1 MITPYNLKAGVS
13 VIVNQ
18 NGTYGNPY
26 VTDTKTLKGVVKKYS
41 KGDKVGT
48 LTGKIIVTKIS
59 GIDVSMVEVLLASPV
74 KPNWTT
80 TYYKLVFRATSL
92 DVSTT
97 KVTVTTLPKKV
108 VKKATKTAKKRK
120 KSAPAPVVEKPV
132 IVPNE
137 PYLPEDVPESTS
149 IVPTL
154 IIVGVIC
161 LVGFCVYK
169 KWDYIKLKLT
179 KKKWI

>member
-1 MITPYNLKAGVS
+1 MITPYNLKAGES
-13 VIVNQ
+13 VVVNQ

-26 VTDTKTLKGVVKKYS
+26 ATDTKTLQGVVKKYS

-48 LTGKIIVTKIS
+48 LTGKIIVTKIN
-59 GIDVSMVEVLLASPV
+59 GVDISMVEVLLASPV

-80 TYYKLVFRATSL
+80 TYYKLVFRASNL

-97 KVTVTTLPKKV
+97 KVTVTLPKKV
-108 VKKATKTAKKRK
+108 VKKATKKATKRK
-120 KSAPAPVVEKPV
+120 KTTPAPVVEKPTT
-132 IVPNE
+132 VPSNS
-137 PYLPEDVPESTS
+137 YLPEDVPESTS

-154 IIVGVIC
+154 VIIGIIC
-161 LVGFCVYK
+161 LVGFGVYK

>member
-48 LTGKIIVTKIS
+48 LTGKIIVTKINN
-59 GIDVSMVEVLLASPV
+59 IDVSMIEVLLASPV

-80 TYYKLVFRATSL
+80 TYYKLVFRATNL
-92 DVSTT
+92 DVSATA
-97 KVTVTTLPKKV
+97 VTVTLPKKV
-108 VKKATKTAKKRK
+108 EKKATKKATKRK
-120 KSAPAPVVEKPV
+120 KATPAPVVEKPV
-132 IVPNE
+132 TLPNE
-137 PYLPEDVPESTS
+137 PYLPEDVPESSS

-154 IIVGVIC
+154 VIIGFVC
-161 LVGFCVYK
+161 LIGFWAYK
-169 KWDYIKLKLT
+169 KWKHKLKIPQ
-179 KKKWI
+179 KWI

>member
-1 MITPYNLKAGVS
+1 MITPYNLKAGES
-13 VIVNQ
+13 VVVNQ

-26 VTDTKTLKGVVKKYS
+26 VTGTKTLKGVVKKYG
-41 KGDKVGT
+41 KGDKIGT
-48 LTGKIIVTKIS
+48 LTGKIIVTKIN
-59 GIDVSMVEVLLASPV
+59 GVDVSMVEVLLTSPV

-80 TYYKLVFRATSL
+80 TYYKLVFRASNL

-97 KVTVTTLPKKV
+97 KVTVTLPKKV
-108 VKKATKTAKKRK
+108 VKKATKKATKRK
-120 KSAPAPVVEKPV
+120 KTTPAPVVEKPTT
-132 IVPNE
+132 VPNNS
-137 PYLPEDVPESTS
+137 YLPEDVPESTS